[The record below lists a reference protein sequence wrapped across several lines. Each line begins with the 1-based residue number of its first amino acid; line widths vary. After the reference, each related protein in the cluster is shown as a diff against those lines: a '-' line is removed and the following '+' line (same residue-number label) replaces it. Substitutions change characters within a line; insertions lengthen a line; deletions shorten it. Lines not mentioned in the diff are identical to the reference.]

1 MERLSC
7 TGSSIRRR
15 STSISSHTSHH
26 TDNDDES
33 ERVSEAGDIGDRA
46 LPSTRLSESGSIRSS
61 FDIRPEENEVVVS
74 TEDEEILHP
83 NSTLSTGA
91 VVDSEAINHETRR
104 GLPKLLDY
112 ASCMVHLAVF
122 GILGVLTR
130 YLLQKLFGPGVGNVT
145 SNKTL
150 LYLDLPSNMIG
161 SFLMGWFGI
170 VFKGDISNVSEHLA
184 IAITTGYLF

>member
-26 TDNDDES
+26 TDNDDEC

-74 TEDEEILHP
+74 TEEEEILHP
-83 NSTLSTGA
+83 NATLSTGA
-91 VVDSEAINHETRR
+91 VVDSEAINH
-104 GLPKLLDY
+104 
-112 ASCMVHLAVF
+112 
-122 GILGVLTR
+122 
-130 YLLQKLFGPGVGNVT
+130 
-145 SNKTL
+145 
-150 LYLDLPSNMIG
+150 
-161 SFLMGWFGI
+161 
-170 VFKGDISNVSEHLA
+170 VSPIQHFH
-184 IAITTGYLF
+184 TG